1 MEKTKEPGFQ
11 RWQETAEALV
21 KQSSREVSC
30 PSCGSASLSVKD
42 VEYGSGHDRGV
53 QRYMSCGGCGAFTS
67 VSLRRAG
74 ELRAPVLM
82 AAE

>member
-1 MEKTKEPGFQ
+1 MEKTKETRFQ

-21 KQSSREVSC
+21 IKSSDDVSC
-30 PSCGSASLSVKD
+30 PCCGSASLTVKD
-42 VEYGSGHDRGV
+42 VEYGQGHAKGV

-74 ELRAPVLM
+74 EVSMPVLM